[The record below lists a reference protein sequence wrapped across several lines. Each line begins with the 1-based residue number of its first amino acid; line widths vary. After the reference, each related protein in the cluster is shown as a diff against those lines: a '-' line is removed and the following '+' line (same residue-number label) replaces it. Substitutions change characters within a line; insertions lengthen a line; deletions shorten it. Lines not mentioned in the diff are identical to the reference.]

1 MADTGEI
8 MAEWTKAQRTGTKL
22 TFAQFME
29 SIAQGTAKHILTAA
43 PYDPDAEDRQTSTTK
58 DADAIP
64 ATTGRSKAKSKSKS
78 KRGKRLAPYL
88 TGEEDPFDQ
97 TDEEFWG
104 TSDTMSAGPGASE
117 GSNGDTSRTESMGLF
132 GLAGMESNN
141 GGRKVKGRMITTVI
155 NGDAP
160 LSSTV
165 DVDPSNAAGGI
176 PIDTGSVFGAKQ
188 TVGDVLGARSSR
200 DAHTGSMDA
209 AVEVKGVVPKAGG
222 HEAVPVFDVESELE
236 STARTSQM
244 EALYHLL
251 KGENVILSGQ
261 AGAGKS
267 WVVETFRKIVDDLVN
282 PNLVAEDRPPLNVA
296 YTASTGVAA
305 TLIRGTTIHS
315 WSGLGVSVEPFS
327 LSTVSEK
334 QKWWLINNAFERIR
348 QTDCL
353 VIDEVSMLPA
363 YLLEN
368 LDREFKIARKNDKPF
383 GGMQVVLVGDFL
395 QLPPVCKDDTDM
407 NGNKVNGSYCFKART
422 AEGES
427 IFKTSGFKWCYLD
440 QSKRST
446 DDALTRLLNDIRDGS
461 ISRDSRDALESRFEQ
476 QPVEGKAYTELR
488 TTNRSVDA
496 FNDRELDKLEGE
508 SSTYRLVVEGD
519 GDKAE
524 ERRKNGHIQEETHL
538 KPGAVVML
546 TSNQASSDPML
557 VNGSMGKVVKCWDG
571 GVDIRFNDGRVIPI
585 PMLTEKVVE
594 KESAVVW
601 DDELGRDRTMI
612 LERPVAK
619 LTYLPVRLAWAV
631 TVHKSQGQTLDG
643 ATIDLSRCFTEG
655 LGYVALSRCRSL
667 DDVVMRGSMR
677 RLPGKA
683 LLVNEDARG
692 ADLKIRHKAEILH
705 SEIVRNEEDS
715 MRLLELLERFQGS
728 GEDAERLEDAIMDSA
743 PMAVALADDLSVYG
757 FVRDHRSW
765 GNPWDTEG
773 TDPELDALIEDWAS
787 SPRLNAADID
797 LIRSLKTAT
806 EDPSYS
812 VPLEED
818 PAVQILMEQDRV
830 YASPHQD
837 GADSRYEE
845 EMMDFGVFDIAA
857 DGEDHTSGYGDPLD
871 VHTDDPALPGSGV
884 DQSNGGTDVDQS
896 NSGGAGTHDH
906 AGEIIRDVEAAA
918 TMSCDGDGTVRLDL
932 GTVRALL
939 GVIGDL
945 SVRVERLEEAV
956 AVNGVDEA

>member
-8 MAEWTKAQRTGTKL
+8 MAEWTKAQKTGTKL

-43 PYDPDAEDRQTSTTK
+43 PYDPDAEDRQTSTAK
-58 DADAIP
+58 DADAMP
-64 ATTGRSKAKSKSKS
+64 TTTGGSKAKSKS

-132 GLAGMESNN
+132 GLAGMESISE
-141 GGRKVKGRMITTVI
+141 GRKAKGRMITTVI
-155 NGDAP
+155 NGDTP

-165 DVDPSNAAGGI
+165 DVDPSDAAGDTF
-176 PIDTGSVFGAKQ
+176 IDTGSVSGAKQ

-200 DAHTGSMDA
+200 DAHAGSMD

-267 WVVETFRKIVDDLVN
+267 WVVETFRKIVDELVN

-315 WSGLGVSVEPFS
+315 WSGLNVSVEPFS

-422 AEGES
+422 AEGKS
-427 IFKTSGFKWCYLD
+427 IFGTSGFKWCYLD

-496 FNDRELDKLEGE
+496 FNDRELDRLEGE
-508 SSTYRLVVEGD
+508 PSIYRLVVEGD
-519 GDKAE
+519 RDKAE
-524 ERRKNGHIQEETHL
+524 ERRKNGHIQEEIHL

-571 GVDIRFNDGRVIPI
+571 GVDVRFNDGRVLPI

-601 DDELGRDRTMI
+601 DDELGGDRTMI

-667 DDVVMRGSMR
+667 DDVIMRGSMR

-683 LLVNEDARG
+683 LLVNEDARD
-692 ADLKIRHKAEILH
+692 ADLRIRHKAEILH
-705 SEIVRNEEDS
+705 SEVVRNEEDS
-715 MRLLELLERFQGS
+715 MRLLELLERFRGS

-765 GNPWDTEG
+765 GTPWDAEG
-773 TDPELDALIEDWAS
+773 ADPELDALIEEWAS
-787 SPRLNAADID
+787 SPRLSAADID
-797 LIRSLKTAT
+797 LILSLKTTT
-806 EDPSYS
+806 EDPDRS

-837 GADSRYEE
+837 GADSRYGEE
-845 EMMDFGVFDIAA
+845 AMDLGISDLAT
-857 DGEDHTSGYGDPLD
+857 DGEDHTSGHEDPLA
-871 VHTDDPALPGSGV
+871 VYTDDPALSEAGV

-906 AGEIIRDVEAAA
+906 AGEIIRGVEAAV

-945 SVRVERLEEAV
+945 TVRVERLEEAV
-956 AVNGVDEA
+956 AVDGVDEEW